1 VSGTKRIAPA
11 GTIWVCAACGK
22 TSRDRFGDKGS
33 EWDESC
39 MLNSVLCEE
48 TMRPNE
54 KGEIVWHAVTG
65 GSSGEPPPAKR
76 AASESIYAAT
86 GSISDPT
93 PAPGVKPKAL

>member
-1 VSGTKRIAPA
+1 MSGTKRIAPA

-54 KGEIVWHAVTG
+54 KG
-65 GSSGEPPPAKR
+65 PCKR
-76 AASESIYAAT
+76 LTTVFSIASIYRQVCRQT
-86 GSISDPT
+86 ERNCLSD
-93 PAPGVKPKAL
+93 